1 MIQSVG
7 DGSQP
12 LISVYRG
19 AGDLRAVRRL
29 RNTNYVVAIVLGFV
43 GLGIVYMVRHAI
55 PVLFGASDIAAPVIA
70 YALPVFSICYIF
82 YGFTHTT
89 TSFFYAVDDSRSSN
103 MLVVAEA
110 VTVCVVVFVMGRLF
124 QVDGIWFSP
133 TVLQMLLSILA
144 AALLYRRHKAR
155 KE

>member
-19 AGDLRAVRRL
+19 AGDADAVRRL
-29 RNTNYVVAIVLGFV
+29 RNTNYLVAIAFGFV
-43 GLGIVYMVRHAI
+43 GLGIMFAVRNAI
-55 PVLFGASDIAAPVIA
+55 PLLFGASDIVKPVIA

-89 TSFFYAVDDSRSSN
+89 TSYFYAVDDSRSSN
-103 MLVVAEA
+103 TLVVAESII
-110 VTVCVVVFVMGRLF
+110 VCVVVFIMGLLF

-133 TVLQMLLSILA
+133 TVLQMLLCIIA
-144 AALLYRRHKAR
+144 GTLLYRRHKAQ